1 MHIEPGIVHG
11 AKMALAHGT
20 AAAAAGYSLKMI
32 ADDLKT
38 HAVPSF
44 VARAALAVV
53 AVLVFFEILPHFPV
67 GVSEVHLIL
76 GTTLLLLLGTGPAA
90 IGLAGGLAIQGMF
103 FAPTDLPMY
112 FVNVTTLLVPLFAIH
127 AMARKVLP
135 QGVAFAADRG
145 RGFGDLGQPVGQC
158 REVEPGA
165 PDDDRARAVQQ
176 GGQVAQP
183 VANRIGGVAG
193 HVPEQPVRRAGLVR
207 RVGAGGQ
214 HAPVGEDLDRV
225 GIHDDPAVAFG
236 DRDRQRRLARGGRPG
251 DQHRTVRIG
260 RQEP

>member
-11 AKMALAHGT
+11 AKMALAYGT

-90 IGLAGGLAIQGMF
+90 VGLAGGLAIQGMF

-127 AMARKVLP
+127 AIARKVLP
-135 QGVAFAADRG
+135 QGVAYV
-145 RGFGDLGQPVGQC
+145 DLGYGDVLKLS
-158 REVEPGA
+158 VA
-165 PDDDRARAVQQ
+165 YQ
-176 GGQVAQP
+176 GGIVAW
-183 VANRIGGVAG
+183 VAFWAFYGQGVGAETFASVATFGVAYMTVVLIEPIADLAVLWVAKSLRG
-193 HVPEQPVRRAGLVR
+193 LEKSGLVT
-207 RVGAGGQ
+207 
-214 HAPVGEDLDRV
+214 
-225 GIHDDPAVAFG
+225 
-236 DRDRQRRLARGGRPG
+236 RRLYNAA
-251 DQHRTVRIG
+251 
-260 RQEP
+260 

>member
-11 AKMALAHGT
+11 AKMALAYGT

-90 IGLAGGLAIQGMF
+90 VGLAGGLAIQGMF

-135 QGVAFAADRG
+135 QGVAYV
-145 RGFGDLGQPVGQC
+145 DLGYGDVLKLS
-158 REVEPGA
+158 VA
-165 PDDDRARAVQQ
+165 YQ
-176 GGQVAQP
+176 GGIVAW
-183 VANRIGGVAG
+183 VAFWAFYGQGVGAETFASVATFGVAYMTVVLIEPIADLAVLWLAKSLRG
-193 HVPEQPVRRAGLVR
+193 LEKSGLVT
-207 RVGAGGQ
+207 
-214 HAPVGEDLDRV
+214 
-225 GIHDDPAVAFG
+225 
-236 DRDRQRRLARGGRPG
+236 RRLYNAA
-251 DQHRTVRIG
+251 
-260 RQEP
+260 

>member
-11 AKMALAHGT
+11 AKMALAYGT

-90 IGLAGGLAIQGMF
+90 VGLAGGLAIQGMF

-112 FVNVTTLLVPLFAIH
+112 FVNITTLLVPLFAIH
-127 AMARKVLP
+127 ALARKVLP
-135 QGVAFAADRG
+135 QGVAFV
-145 RGFGDLGQPVGQC
+145 DLGYGDVLKLS
-158 REVEPGA
+158 VA
-165 PDDDRARAVQQ
+165 YQ
-176 GGQVAQP
+176 GGIVAW
-183 VANRIGGVAG
+183 VAFWAFYGQGVGAETFASVATFG
-193 HVPEQPVRRAGLVR
+193 AAYMTVVLIEPIADLAVLWLAKSLRGLEKSGLVT
-207 RVGAGGQ
+207 
-214 HAPVGEDLDRV
+214 
-225 GIHDDPAVAFG
+225 
-236 DRDRQRRLARGGRPG
+236 RRLYNAA
-251 DQHRTVRIG
+251 
-260 RQEP
+260 

>member
-11 AKMALAHGT
+11 AKMALAYGT

-90 IGLAGGLAIQGMF
+90 VGLAGGLAIQGMF

-112 FVNVTTLLVPLFAIH
+112 FVNITTLLVPLFAIH
-127 AMARKVLP
+127 ALARKVLP
-135 QGVAFAADRG
+135 QGVAFV
-145 RGFGDLGQPVGQC
+145 DLGYGDVLKLS
-158 REVEPGA
+158 VA
-165 PDDDRARAVQQ
+165 YQ
-176 GGQVAQP
+176 GGIVAW
-183 VANRIGGVAG
+183 VAFWAFYGQG
-193 HVPEQPVRRAGLVR
+193 
-207 RVGAGGQ
+207 VGA
-214 HAPVGEDLDRV
+214 
-225 GIHDDPAVAFG
+225 
-236 DRDRQRRLARGGRPG
+236 RR
-251 DQHRTVRIG
+251 
-260 RQEP
+260 EKE

>member
-11 AKMALAHGT
+11 AKMALAYGT

-32 ADDLKT
+32 VDDLKT

-90 IGLAGGLAIQGMF
+90 VGLAGGLAIQGMF

-135 QGVAFAADRG
+135 QGVAYV
-145 RGFGDLGQPVGQC
+145 DLGYGDVLKLS
-158 REVEPGA
+158 VA
-165 PDDDRARAVQQ
+165 YQ
-176 GGQVAQP
+176 GGIVAW
-183 VANRIGGVAG
+183 VAFWAFYGQGVGAETFASVATFGVAYMTVVLIEPIADLAVLWLAKSLRG
-193 HVPEQPVRRAGLVR
+193 LEKSGLVT
-207 RVGAGGQ
+207 
-214 HAPVGEDLDRV
+214 
-225 GIHDDPAVAFG
+225 
-236 DRDRQRRLARGGRPG
+236 RRLYNAA
-251 DQHRTVRIG
+251 
-260 RQEP
+260 